1 MKSFSAFVLLFS
13 VTGLGGCPGPGAP
26 VGTPVF
32 TYSIVEEFPHDAEAF
47 TQGLVFYDGRLY
59 EGTGLWGR
67 STVREVEL
75 ETGVVSRSRDL
86 DASYFGEGLTLFGDR
101 MIQLTWRSKV
111 GFVYDRDSFEV
122 LREFDYPSQV
132 LEGWGITHDGEF
144 LIVSDGTPVLHFLD
158 PETFVEVAS
167 VEVFDGEDAV
177 GRLNELEYVGGEIYA
192 NVWQTDRIA
201 RIDPDTGSV
210 ASWIDLSG
218 LLPVEDR
225 AAADWLNG
233 IAYDAAND
241 RLFVTGKLWPT
252 LFEIALS
259 LAES

>member
-1 MKSFSAFVLLFS
+1 MKSFYAFVLLFS
-13 VTGLGGCPGPGAP
+13 VAGLGGCPGPGAP

-32 TYSIVEEFPHDAEAF
+32 TYSVVEEFPHDVEAF
-47 TQGLVFYDGRLY
+47 TQGLVFYDGHLY

-86 DASYFGEGLTLFGDR
+86 NASVFGEGLTLFGDR

-111 GFVYDRDSFEV
+111 GFVYDRDSFEI

-132 LEGWGITHDGEF
+132 LEGWGITHDGES
-144 LIVSDGTPVLHFLD
+144 LIVSNGTPVLHLLD
-158 PETFVEVAS
+158 PETFAEVKS
-167 VEVFDGEDAV
+167 VEVLDGEDAV
-177 GRLNELEYVGGEIYA
+177 DRLNELEYIGGEIYA

-218 LLPVEDR
+218 LLAAEDR

-252 LFEIALS
+252 LFEITLS